1 MFGLNWNY
9 GDLLDLQLGILVLG
23 ADHKDHKVHVFGNCS
38 KCGKVGFKRLKVLG
52 KVWMKFQCHGLRF
65 KLNEAGSKCS
75 RKE

>member
-52 KVWMKFQCHGLRF
+52 SWGIFF
-65 KLNEAGSKCS
+65 S
-75 RKE
+75 RKSLDEVSMSWVKI